1 MERGSGSG
9 GSGRRHVFFGAAT
22 VLLVITLAACSVASL
37 SPSPGASASSSV
49 ETPSPSAPALST
61 PDLSTPSATPTATA
75 TPTPTSTSTV
85 AASPTPTDTAY
96 EEPTDSPTPPLPKGP
111 LPSVGPAPAG
121 NWTGVKWIDVPVG
134 HSPTLPAI
142 KGDED
147 GSGAFIEGW
156 SKGYVEF
163 VWDAHKRT
171 ITPWDSTDGLRWR
184 QGTRLDLSA
193 WTPYFKSYDAADDG
207 SDPLYH
213 DNCFFEVGGF
223 QEGPATL
230 LLEGRFQ
237 CPGTADCDLGED
249 GPATGWTSS
258 DGLSWTPAK
267 LPYGDNLDDISG
279 GSSGF
284 IGLDDSTSKPTIWV
298 SSDGQ
303 TWRRGVLPAEAETA
317 GSSVGYPVSFSG
329 GYVIPGVVRM
339 KSGHRTGD
347 GGCGGMTDMSE
358 YQGALWWSPDGIN
371 WTRDSLSGASPTYDV
386 VFMNVAQIDDHT
398 LVAEQA
404 ISGDETEWVSG
415 DGKTWT
421 RLKGNPI
428 EIITSTLSGLS
439 GPLEGYSGTLVGRDR
454 CVFWADSSLG
464 RDFSVFDAHFNL
476 ITLTQI
482 GDVPSLNWWQMAL
495 GPTGLLVT
503 ADGSRFW
510 LGIPTTG

>member
-1 MERGSGSG
+1 
-9 GSGRRHVFFGAAT
+9 VFFGAAA
-22 VLLVITLAACSVASL
+22 VLLVTSLAACSVASL
-37 SPSPGASASSSV
+37 SPSPGGSPSGPSETASA
-49 ETPSPSAPALST
+49 SAPALST
-61 PDLSTPSATPTATA
+61 SDLGTPSA

-85 AASPTPTDTAY
+85 TASPAPTDTPDQEPTAAPTPT
-96 EEPTDSPTPPLPKGP
+96 LPNGP
-111 LPSVGPAPAG
+111 LPSLRPVPTGT
-121 NWTGVKWIDVPVG
+121 WTGIKWIDVPGG
-134 HSPTLPAI
+134 HSPTVPAI

-147 GSGAFIEGW
+147 GSGATLEGW

-171 ITPWDSTDGLRWR
+171 VTPWDSTDGLRWR
-184 QGTRLDLSA
+184 QGTKLDLGA
-193 WTPYFKSYDAADDG
+193 WTSYFKTYDAANDG

-223 QEGPATL
+223 QEDPATV

-237 CPGTADCDLGED
+237 CPPTADCGMGED

-258 DGLSWTPAK
+258 DGLSWTPSK
-267 LPYGDNLDDISG
+267 LPHADNLDDISG

-303 TWRRGVLPAEAETA
+303 TWRRGVLPAEAQAA

-329 GYVIPGVVRM
+329 GFVIPGVAMV

-347 GGCGGMTDMSE
+347 EGCGGRTDKSE
-358 YQGALWWSPDGIN
+358 YQGALWWSPDGKT
-371 WTRDSLSGASPTYDV
+371 WTRDSLSGASPTYNV
-386 VFMNVAQIDDHT
+386 VFMNVARIDDHT
-398 LVAEQA
+398 VVAEQT
-404 ISGDETEWVSG
+404 ISGDEIEWVSN

-439 GPLEGYSGTLVGRDR
+439 GPLEGYSGALAGRDR
-454 CVFWADSSLG
+454 CVFWAYRMLG
-464 RDFSVFDAHFNL
+464 RDFSVFDAHFSL
-476 ITLTQI
+476 VTLTQT
-482 GDVPSLNWWQMAL
+482 GDVPSLSWWHTAL

-503 ADGSRFW
+503 GDGTRFW
-510 LGIPTTG
+510 LGVPTAG